1 MACATNN
8 KWYPYNMLYA
18 CACIVKQN
26 FQDLVMKI
34 QLCSSKIS
42 NVKLNKIIEFLH
54 DASKEKLIPA
64 SSYQILPKATRDN
77 LLESYDPLATIAVSR
92 VLKNNKCQR
101 VFFVQIQHNIRKFST
116 TMM

>member
-1 MACATNN
+1 MACAKNN

-26 FQDLVMKI
+26 FQDLVTKI
-34 QLCSSKIS
+34 QLCSSNIS
-42 NVKLNKIIEFLH
+42 NVKLNKRVKFFH
-54 DASKEKLIPA
+54 DASKEKLIQA

-92 VLKNNKCQR
+92 VLKNNKCPE
-101 VFFVQIQHNIRKFST
+101 FFTFKFSIT
-116 TMM
+116 LESSQQL

>member
-1 MACATNN
+1 MACAKNN

-26 FQDLVMKI
+26 FQDLVTKI
-34 QLCSSKIS
+34 QLCSSNIS
-42 NVKLNKIIEFLH
+42 NVKLNKRVKFFH

-92 VLKNNKCQR
+92 VLKNNKCPE
-101 VFFVQIQHNIRKFST
+101 FFTFKFSIT
-116 TMM
+116 LESSQQL

>member
-1 MACATNN
+1 MACAKNN
-8 KWYPYNMLYA
+8 KWYPYNMMYA

-26 FQDLVMKI
+26 FQDLVTKI

-42 NVKLNKIIEFLH
+42 NVKLNKRIEFLH
-54 DASKEKLIPA
+54 DTSKEKLIPA

-92 VLKNNKCQR
+92 VLKNNKCQE
-101 VFFVQIQHNIRKFST
+101 FFTFKFSIT
-116 TMM
+116 LESSQQL